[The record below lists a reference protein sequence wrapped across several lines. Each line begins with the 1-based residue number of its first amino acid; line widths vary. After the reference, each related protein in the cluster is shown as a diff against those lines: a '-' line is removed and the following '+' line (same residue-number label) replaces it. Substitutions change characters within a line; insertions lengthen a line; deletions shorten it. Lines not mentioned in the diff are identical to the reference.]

1 MHEAGAN
8 GKGRMLNWSYNDV
21 LKDLKQS
28 SQILGGADIYCYPFG
43 QYNENLINSWKSS
56 DGLLAFAYGPT
67 RKDYRKSSRKD
78 DNYKIPRL
86 NVSHGMKTW
95 KLGLRLLFGN

>member
-43 QYNENLINSWKSS
+43 QYNDENIKAVKEA
-56 DGLLAFAYGPT
+56 GYKLAVTTQEGRVKKGAKKYELP
-67 RKDYRKSSRKD
+67 RVRISRNTSLESFKE
-78 DNYKIPRL
+78 KI
-86 NVSHGMKTW
+86 K
-95 KLGLRLLFGN
+95 